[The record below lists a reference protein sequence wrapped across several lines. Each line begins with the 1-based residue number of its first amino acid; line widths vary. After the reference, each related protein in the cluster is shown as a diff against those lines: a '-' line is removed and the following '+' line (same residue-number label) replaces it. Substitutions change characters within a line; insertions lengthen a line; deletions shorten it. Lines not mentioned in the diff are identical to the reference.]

1 MIIHTQTLIQ
11 NLQIFW
17 QVQHNYCRYLMVW
30 KTTRFLKTKWKKKI
44 GSHVSSSHFHVFTTI
59 LTEVRNI
66 TLGFFTC
73 KWLNKYRF
81 FLSVWPGWPSSLPGV
96 CGPVRQAACS
106 GGPWRSS
113 TTPWPLECLG
123 SRNLELSQWW
133 CAGVPPPWSEINWP
147 CYNSH

>member
-1 MIIHTQTLIQ
+1 MSLPQ
-11 NLQIFW
+11 
-17 QVQHNYCRYLMVW
+17 YL
-30 KTTRFLKTKWKKKI
+30 LP
-44 GSHVSSSHFHVFTTI
+44 
-59 LTEVRNI
+59 EVRNI
-66 TLGFFTC
+66 KLGFFTC

-147 CYNSH
+147 CYNSHSIIVRVTTNYAWVTCILFNSLLFYLIINTSHFQLCFDWEYEL